1 MALGVNL
8 DLAIEQV
15 NRAKDDIEFIDVS
28 HAPATFRPQWR
39 VEDGEKKGGGGDAC
53 DAKHVHTRG
62 ALKLILNGS
71 VCLCIQNAR
80 EKQLWLRIA
89 NHVITVDGDISRA
102 MDLLK
107 VRSSLVW
114 WTTPQNKEQST
125 QYPTVLHFCVGM
137 CVYVSVCT
145 CVSVCLCLSFLG
157 VFISLWLLLASLGAA
172 FYCVCAAK
180 RAED

>member
-1 MALGVNL
+1 M
-8 DLAIEQV
+8 E
-15 NRAKDDIEFIDVS
+15 R
-28 HAPATFRPQWR
+28 RR
-39 VEDGEKKGGGGDAC
+39 GGDAC

-107 VRSSLVW
+107 VRSSLV
-114 WTTPQNKEQST
+114 
-125 QYPTVLHFCVGM
+125 
-137 CVYVSVCT
+137 
-145 CVSVCLCLSFLG
+145 
-157 VFISLWLLLASLGAA
+157 
-172 FYCVCAAK
+172 
-180 RAED
+180 